1 MIKKFLKYFTPL
13 EWTIMLVTLT
23 AISIGFGISKD
34 RSALSYASSVVG
46 VVSILFNSKG
56 NVVGQFINI
65 AFAALYGIYSYTQH
79 YYGEMIIYFAIMTP
93 IYVFSIVSWIKHKYN
108 GRKNEVAIN
117 TLKKKEFLF
126 AGLGALACTAAFYF
140 LLRALDTDNLIVSTI
155 SLTTSIS
162 AAYLMLRRCE
172 YYSVCFIFNDVI
184 LITLWAMKI
193 PDSGL
198 SVLPS
203 VIAFGTFL
211 IVDVY
216 CFFSWRAIHR
226 RQAQETA
233 EQATADKQAKE
244 NPDE

>member
-1 MIKKFLKYFTPL
+1 MIKKYLKYFTPL
-13 EWTIMLVTLT
+13 EWSILIVTLT
-23 AISIGFGISKD
+23 AISIGFGISED
-34 RSALSYASSVVG
+34 RSALSYTSSIVG
-46 VVSILFNSKG
+46 VLSIMFNSKG
-56 NVVGQFINI
+56 NVIGQFINI
-65 AFAALYGIYSYTQH
+65 VFAALYGIYSYTQH
-79 YYGEMIIYFAIMTP
+79 YYGEMIIYFALMTP

-108 GRKNEVAIN
+108 GKSHEVAIN
-117 TLKKKEFLF
+117 TLKKKEYLF
-126 AGLGALACTAAFYF
+126 AGLGALACTAGFYF
-140 LLRALDTDNLIVSTI
+140 LLSALNTDNLIVSTV

-193 PDSGL
+193 PESGL

-226 RQAQETA
+226 RQEKETD
-233 EQATADKQAKE
+233 EQAKE
-244 NPDE
+244 SPDE